1 MPGTKDDYISYRVEK
16 SKEIYNDAILLAQ
29 NSRWNSCVNRLYH
42 SSYYLV
48 SALLYKNEIKSETHN
63 GTKTQFFLHFI
74 KTNVTSRDNGKLYSH
89 LFDWRQES
97 DYADFVEFDEKTVV
111 PLLGQ
116 VEKLN
121 KDLELLL
128 KSAKT

>member
-1 MPGTKDDYISYRVEK
+1 MPGTKDDYIRYRVEK

-29 NSRWNSCVNRLYH
+29 NGRWNSCVNRLYY

-48 SALLYKNEIKSETHN
+48 SALLYKNGIKAETHN

-74 KTNVTSRDNGKLYSH
+74 KSNATSRDNGKLYSH

-97 DYADFVEFDEKTVV
+97 DYADFVEFDENTVI
-111 PLLGQ
+111 
-116 VEKLN
+116 
-121 KDLELLL
+121 
-128 KSAKT
+128 S

>member
-29 NSRWNSCVNRLYH
+29 NSRWNSCVNRLYY

-48 SALLYKNEIKSETHN
+48 SALLYKNEIKLETHN

-97 DYADFVEFDEKTVV
+97 DYADFVEFDKKTVV
-111 PLLGQ
+111 PLLEQ

-121 KDLELLL
+121 KDLESLL
-128 KSAKT
+128 KSDKK